1 MPRFFRIII
10 HLFVFLT
17 GLCAVVFTD
26 FWNWELFQGLVS
38 PIVSTGFFL
47 YMVIF
52 LATGEYRVF
61 SSRNRKA

>member
-1 MPRFFRIII
+1 MPHFFRIII

-17 GLCAVVFTD
+17 GLCAVAFTD
-26 FWNWELFQGLVS
+26 FWNWELLQGLVS
-38 PIVSTGFFL
+38 PIVSTGFFF